1 MLGALRIQLLHM
13 FEPDVPAEERAPEK
27 RVLERGAVPTIDVAV
42 AEPEVNKPESD
53 HDIRWQRK

>member
-1 MLGALRIQLLHM
+1 M